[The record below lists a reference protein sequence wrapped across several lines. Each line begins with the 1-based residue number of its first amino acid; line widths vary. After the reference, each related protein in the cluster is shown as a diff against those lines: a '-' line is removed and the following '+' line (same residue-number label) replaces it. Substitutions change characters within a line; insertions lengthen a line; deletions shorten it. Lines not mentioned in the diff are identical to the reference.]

1 MTQILLDEALRT
13 KLLNLAQPLELID
26 ETGRVVGRVLPAV
39 DLSQY
44 EPWEPEL
51 DEEELRRR
59 EKSDKWYTTAQ
70 VLAHLK
76 SLEQK

>member
-1 MTQILLDEALRT
+1 MTQILLDETLRT
-13 KLLNLAQPLELID
+13 KLLNLTKPLEIVD
-26 ETGRVVGRVLPAV
+26 ETGRVVGRVFPAV

-44 EPWEPEL
+44 EAWEPEF
-51 DEEELRRR
+51 DEEQLQRR